1 MFARIVSFPTGNSTI
16 LANFALPLT
25 AESTMFANIVLSSV
39 GNDTILANI
48 VLPRLWKVQSLPTLC
63 LPRSA
68 KTQSLPTL
76 CLPRSAKTQS
86 LPTLCL
92 PRSAKVQ
99 SLPTLCRLQRIL
111 HDVGKDCALSA
122 RRASAA
128 IRDWLSAPAC
138 RQSHSSIDIFAWQD
152 RGGET
157 RNGGFTTFF
166 CCGEV
171 GFLRFLLYLCVS
183 KSELNPHC
191 SAPQPAPLKNLIKN

>member
-76 CLPRSAKTQS
+76 CLPRSAK
-86 LPTLCL
+86 
-92 PRSAKVQ
+92 VQ

-138 RQSHSSIDIFAWQD
+138 RQCHSSIDIFAWQD